1 MSVAI
6 PFTRG
11 LTKGSKGADVLAVER
26 ALEKLKY
33 LPKGTPDNVYGPGTS
48 KAVQKFQRDKKLKP
62 ATGDYGPRT
71 HDALVKAGGF
81 SAVGAATM
89 RNVHRALT
97 KHGGRADMRQAAMI
111 MFKYTVNIHYTQT
124 SKRMQIVRTQLNTL
138 AKLEAQCR
146 KSLYEDCSSSTT
158 GIYYIGRMPDP
169 NGLGYNGQGY
179 TGTQINHGRRSATAP
194 FGALIFYT
202 NASGAVSHVTMSMG
216 DGTCFSHGNEA
227 APQRLPNNYRRI
239 HSIRVYW

>member
-1 MSVAI
+1 MSV

-11 LTKGSKGADVLAVER
+11 LSKGSKGADVLAVER
-26 ALEKLKY
+26 ALEKLHY
-33 LPKGTPDNVYGPGTS
+33 LPPKSADRVYGPGTS
-48 KAVQKFQRDKKLKP
+48 AAVLKFQRDKKLKP

-71 HDALVKAGGF
+71 HAALVRAGGF
-81 SAVGAATM
+81 DAVGAATM
-89 RNVHRALT
+89 TKVHQALT

-111 MFKYTVNIHYTQT
+111 MFRYTSNIHYTQT
-124 SKRMQIVRTQLNTL
+124 ARRMQIVRTGLNTP

-202 NASGAVSHVTMSMG
+202 NSSGVVSHVTMSMG